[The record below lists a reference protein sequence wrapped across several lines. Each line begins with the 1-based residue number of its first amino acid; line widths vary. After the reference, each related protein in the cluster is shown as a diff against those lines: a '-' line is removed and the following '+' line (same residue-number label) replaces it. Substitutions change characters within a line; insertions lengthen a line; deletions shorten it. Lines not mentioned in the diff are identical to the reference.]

1 MNDSVAEGIVAAV
14 ERDKALFSPKT
25 VKYLYKVCLFLSRR
39 CCSMSN
45 ACGLPFCLLYLGNNH
60 TQNLLHVAFSFLK
73 TSQKKNMKK
82 KGNILLWSFKCQ
94 KRKLVLWFLLASVG
108 DLYIFHPPITLFKC
122 PNACT
127 KYCTWSVHY
136 LLKKY
141 FSILNAAWIFLS
153 MLPQST
159 ERSSLNSS
167 F

>member
-14 ERDKALFSPKT
+14 ERDKASFSPKT

-39 CCSMSN
+39 CCSISN
-45 ACGLPFCLLYLGNNH
+45 VCGLPFCLLYLGNNQR
-60 TQNLLHVAFSFLK
+60 QNLGMLHFLFWRHR
-73 TSQKKNMKK
+73 KKKYMKK

-94 KRKLVLWFLLASVG
+94 KRKLVLWLLWASVG

-141 FSILNAAWIFLS
+141 FSILNVAWIFLS

-159 ERSSLNSS
+159 GRLSLNSS